1 MNLKF
6 HKFAYKY
13 KIIYNPNTCFFIFYS
28 LEQVFEK
35 LKINWTWEFF
45 SSPFK
50 MKVLS
55 STLTKR
61 VAEGFVPFIG
71 FEQRGHLAGSH
82 GPLHSCEEYPVMFT
96 DTHALGI

>member
-1 MNLKF
+1 
-6 HKFAYKY
+6 
-13 KIIYNPNTCFFIFYS
+13 
-28 LEQVFEK
+28 
-35 LKINWTWEFF
+35 
-45 SSPFK
+45 